1 MMEIYAKMLSYF
13 HVAKIVRIILIKV
26 SFQISE
32 CFSKWFHNE
41 KKEKYENF
49 IYSFKKC
56 FTGNAVQNSFTHKH
70 NIVLWKGILFFW
82 IDFTNVLSI
91 LQKLKIANNSIMI
104 LSYSNDK
111 NIYIT
116 KNIISID

>member
-1 MMEIYAKMLSYF
+1 MVLQVVPHWK
-13 HVAKIVRIILIKV
+13 
-26 SFQISE
+26 
-32 CFSKWFHNE
+32 

-56 FTGNAVQNSFTHKH
+56 FTWNAVQNSFIHENNTF
-70 NIVLWKGILFFW
+70 LWKSVSFFW
-82 IDFTNVLSI
+82 IDFINVLSI
-91 LQKLKIANNSIMI
+91 LQKMKIANNSIMI
-104 LSYSNDK
+104 LGYSNHK